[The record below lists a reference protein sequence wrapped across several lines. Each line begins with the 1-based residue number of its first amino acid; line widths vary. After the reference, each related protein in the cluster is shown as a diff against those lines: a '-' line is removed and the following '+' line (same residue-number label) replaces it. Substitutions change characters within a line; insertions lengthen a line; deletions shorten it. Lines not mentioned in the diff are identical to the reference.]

1 MDEKTKKL
9 DLIEDLNLSETKE
22 ITKEINS
29 LDDLKDIENEEV
41 TVKRIIKKEKYL
53 ILEAANPDV
62 EPKIFTW
69 EEVKTLPVQII
80 GKVIYARR
88 DF

>member
-1 MDEKTKKL
+1 MDEKTQKL
-9 DLIEDLNLSETKE
+9 DLIEELNLSETKE

-53 ILEAANPDV
+53 YCFNYYTFVCSIN
-62 EPKIFTW
+62 KFFI
-69 EEVKTLPVQII
+69 QI
-80 GKVIYARR
+80 Y
-88 DF
+88 